1 MTPLGPPTTD
11 THRYDTFVAELI
23 YKFDGIFSPESIRA
37 AVERARVDLEP
48 TAKVSEFLPVL
59 VGRFAREQLT
69 AAAQIDGRIAKPVPE
84 ILFICV
90 HNAGRSQMAGA
101 LIDHLSAGRVHVRT
115 AGSQPAEQIN
125 QTVVAALVER
135 GIHLNQAYP
144 KPLNDDVV
152 MASDVIITM
161 GCGDTCPIYP
171 GKRYEDWDVAD
182 PAGQPLEV
190 VRQIRDD
197 IQHRVTDLLHS
208 LGI

>member
-1 MTPLGPPTTD
+1 MTPLGPHVAD
-11 THRYDTFVAELI
+11 THRYDTIIDELV
-23 YKFDGIFSPESIRA
+23 YKFECIYSAESIRG

-48 TAKVSEFLPVL
+48 AAKVTEFLPVL

-69 AAAQIDGRIAKPVPE
+69 AAAQVDGRIAKPVPE
-84 ILFICV
+84 VLFICV
-90 HNAGRSQMAGA
+90 HNAGSSQMAGA

-125 QTVVAALVER
+125 TTVVTALAER
-135 GIHLNQAYP
+135 GITLNQAYP
-144 KPLNDDVV
+144 QPVHDDVV
-152 MASDVIITM
+152 MTCDVIITM
-161 GCGDTCPIYP
+161 GCGDACPIYP

-182 PAGQPLEV
+182 SAGQPLEV

-197 IQHRVTDLLHS
+197 IQHRVTDLLHD